1 MKFLN
6 IQSVVKLIDLKMVEK
21 CMKDISMFES
31 KASRNDQR
39 KKIKIFKREGVNP
52 NNN

>member
-6 IQSVVKLIDLKMVEK
+6 IQSVSKLIDLKMVEK

-39 KKIKIFKREGVNP
+39 KKTKIIQDLFPKERG
-52 NNN
+52 